1 MGPRGVQV
9 GWGVRGGETG
19 KASYSIWVFS
29 CWNGKAGKQNG
40 LIGSTFLKDPS
51 CCCRGLALGGPGVT
65 ETS

>member
-1 MGPRGVQV
+1 M

-40 LIGSTFLKDPS
+40 LIGLTFLKCQFSP
-51 CCCRGLALGGPGVT
+51 LAAA
-65 ETS
+65 ED